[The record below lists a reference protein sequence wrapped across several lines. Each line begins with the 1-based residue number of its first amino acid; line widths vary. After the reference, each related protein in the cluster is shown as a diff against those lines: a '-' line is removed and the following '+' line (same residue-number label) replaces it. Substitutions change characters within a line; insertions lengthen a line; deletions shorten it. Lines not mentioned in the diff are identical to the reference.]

1 MILQYS
7 KLTVNVKNIIKVITL
22 SKGLAPKCS
31 FMYNNDTLEVVKE
44 YGYLGI
50 IYLDLVLFVKPRNT
64 CVLNLRKLCMVL
76 LKKINFMP
84 FPLKFK
90 QTYLTWLIY
99 QLYYSLVKC
108 VTKILMLSS
117 RACTFNCFLSTFLT

>member
-1 MILQYS
+1 MILQYW
-7 KLTVNVKNIIKVITL
+7 KLTANLKNLIKVIIL

-31 FMYNNDTLEVVKE
+31 FMYNSDTLEVVKE
-44 YGYLGI
+44 YDYLEI

-64 CVLNLRKLCMVL
+64 CALNLRKLCMVL
-76 LKKINFMP
+76 LKIFFFMP
-84 FPLKFK
+84 FSLKFK

-108 VTKILMLSS
+108 VTKISMLSS
-117 RACTFNCFLSTFLT
+117 RACTFTQTHS

>member
-7 KLTVNVKNIIKVITL
+7 KLNVKNIIKVIIL

-31 FMYNNDTLEVVKE
+31 FMYNSDTLEVVKE
-44 YGYLGI
+44 YDYLGI

-76 LKKINFMP
+76 LKK
-84 FPLKFK
+84 
-90 QTYLTWLIY
+90 
-99 QLYYSLVKC
+99 
-108 VTKILMLSS
+108 
-117 RACTFNCFLSTFLT
+117 

>member
-44 YGYLGI
+44 YDYLGI

-76 LKKINFMP
+76 LKK
-84 FPLKFK
+84 
-90 QTYLTWLIY
+90 
-99 QLYYSLVKC
+99 
-108 VTKILMLSS
+108 
-117 RACTFNCFLSTFLT
+117 